1 MFAAVGGIVSLT
13 GEQALAARRTG
24 QPLVHPEEPEP
35 AAPGHRL
42 AGKAGG
48 LLFLGAARTGAV
60 PVLPDLRRPPGHER
74 QAVEGEEAYQAL
86 WAHAGQSRKS
96 GKEIAAEHFD
106 KLQCYIWLATP
117 GSEAAIMEFLRE
129 VACGDTTAKK
139 KMKVATPSA
148 ATSSKD
154 AAGSGGVTSHAAQGK
169 GTAMNYFS

>member
-1 MFAAVGGIVSLT
+1 M
-13 GEQALAARRTG
+13 
-24 QPLVHPEEPEP
+24 
-35 AAPGHRL
+35 
-42 AGKAGG
+42 
-48 LLFLGAARTGAV
+48 
-60 PVLPDLRRPPGHER
+60 
-74 QAVEGEEAYQAL
+74 

-129 VACGDTTAKK
+129 VASGDTTAKK

-154 AAGSGGVTSHAAQGK
+154 AAGSGGVTSRAAQGK
-169 GTAMNYFS
+169 EIAMGYFS